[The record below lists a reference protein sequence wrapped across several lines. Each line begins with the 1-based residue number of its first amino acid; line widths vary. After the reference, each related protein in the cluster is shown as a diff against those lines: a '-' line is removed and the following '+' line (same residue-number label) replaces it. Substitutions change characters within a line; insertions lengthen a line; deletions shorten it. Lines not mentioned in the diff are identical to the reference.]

1 MVGKQSTNKYQ
12 TNAYICNYKLY
23 MLLKELIGALEQ
35 KSQWE
40 QRGEC
45 ISHEVAGKGFFVVIV
60 FKLKFEE

>member
-23 MLLKELIGALEQ
+23 VLLKELIGALEQ

-40 QRGEC
+40 QGREC
-45 ISHEVAGKGFFVVIV
+45 ISMRWLGKASF
-60 FKLKFEE
+60 